1 MFDFEEALR
10 LVAKQTVLCIG
21 DVMLDDFVYGDVTR
35 ISPEAPTPVLKVK
48 HNVIEIGGA
57 GNVARN
63 VAALGAQCVFVGL
76 VGNDAAGLT
85 LSDALAKL
93 GAIVPDLVV
102 DKTRPTTRKVRFVS
116 EHHSAHLMR
125 ADWETA
131 EPAGAESQAAI
142 IAYAKAAMPKVGA
155 VVLSDYA
162 KGVLTERVVRGVI
175 DAARRLGKPV
185 IVDPKGHD
193 YRVYRGATLIT
204 PNAKE
209 LAAAV
214 HRPVTTDAEI
224 AEAAAMLADMV
235 GSDAV
240 LVTRSEDGMSLHVA
254 GQAPIHVPAYAVK
267 VRDVSGAGDTVAAVM
282 AVLLAMKAP
291 YEAAMRAANAAAA
304 VVVGKRGTSTVSLG
318 ELRHRILPSATL
330 APEDKIVFDW
340 SVLDERLAEWRRRGL
355 RIGFTNGCFDLLHR
369 GHIRLLAEAR
379 GACDR
384 LVVGLNS
391 DASTSRLKGEGRPI
405 NPAEGRAEVL
415 AALEAVDLVVV
426 FEEDTPVALIE
437 KVRPAVLVKGA
448 DYRLEQVVGREQ
460 VESWGGDVILV
471 GIVPGHSTTGLVK
484 RSAKSAQIESAQIK
498 SAPRPAAA
506 KRSTKPSAS

>member
-10 LVAKQTVLCIG
+10 LVPKQTVLCVG
-21 DVMLDDFVYGDVTR
+21 DVMLDDFVYGEVTR
-35 ISPEAPTPVLKVK
+35 ISPEAPTPVLAVK
-48 HNVIEIGGA
+48 HNTIEIGGA

-63 VAALGAQCVFVGL
+63 VAALGATCIFVGL
-76 VGNDAAGLT
+76 VGEDEAGLT
-85 LSDALAKL
+85 LRNALTKL
-93 GAIVPDLVV
+93 GAVVADLVT

-116 EHHSAHLMR
+116 EHHSTHLMR

-131 EPAGAESQAAI
+131 ASASAESQSAI
-142 IAYAKAAMPKVGA
+142 IAHANAAMAKVGA

-162 KGVLTERVVRGVI
+162 KGVLTERVIRAII
-175 DAARRLGKPV
+175 DAARRHGKPV

-214 HRPVTTDAEI
+214 HRPLHNEAEI
-224 AEAAAMLADMV
+224 AAAAAELAQLV
-235 GSDAV
+235 ESEAV
-240 LVTRSEDGMSLHVA
+240 LVTRSEQGMSLHVE
-254 GQAPIHVPAYAVK
+254 GQEPIHIGAYPVK

-282 AVLLAMKAP
+282 AVLAAMHTP
-291 YEAAMRAANAAAA
+291 YEYAMRAANAAAA

-318 ELRHRILPSATL
+318 ELRHRILPAASL

-340 SVLDERLAEWRRRGL
+340 SVLDERLQEWRRHGL

-369 GHIRLLAEAR
+369 GHVKLLAEAR
-379 GACDR
+379 AACDR

-391 DASTSRLKGEGRPI
+391 DASTARLKGEGRPI

-426 FEEDTPVALIE
+426 FEEDTPLELI
-437 KVRPAVLVKGA
+437 KRVRPAVLVKGA
-448 DYRLEQVVGREQ
+448 DYRIDQVVGRDV
-460 VESWGGDVILV
+460 VEEAGGDVLLV
-471 GIVPGHSTTGLVK
+471 SLVPGQSTTGLVR
-484 RSAKSAQIESAQIK
+484 RSAESAG
-498 SAPRPAAA
+498 PN
-506 KRSTKPSAS
+506 KRANKPVES

>member
-10 LVAKQTVLCIG
+10 LVAKQTILCIG

-35 ISPEAPTPVLKVK
+35 ISPEAPTPVLRVK
-48 HNVIEIGGA
+48 HNSVEIGGA

-63 VAALGAQCVFVGL
+63 IAALGASCIFIGL
-76 VGNDAAGLT
+76 VGNDDAGFMLR
-85 LSDALAKL
+85 DALAKL
-93 GAIVPDLVV
+93 GAIVPELVV
-102 DKTRPTTRKVRFVS
+102 DKTRQTTRKVRFVS
-116 EHHSAHLMR
+116 EHHSTHLMR
-125 ADWETA
+125 ADWETDQ
-131 EPAGAESQAAI
+131 PAGAESQAAV
-142 IAYAKAAMPKVGA
+142 IAHAEAAMPKAGA

-162 KGVLTERVVRGVI
+162 KGMLTERVIRAVI

-214 HRPVTTDAEI
+214 HRPVRTEDEI
-224 AEAAAMLADMV
+224 ATAAAQLAHLV
-235 GSDAV
+235 QSEAV
-240 LVTRSEDGMSLHVA
+240 LVTRSEEGMSLHVS
-254 GQAPIHVPAYAVK
+254 GQAPVHVPAYPVK

-291 YEAAMRAANAAAA
+291 YEFAMRAANAAAA

-318 ELRHRILPSATL
+318 ELRHRILPAASL

-340 SVLDERLAEWRRRGL
+340 SVLDERLAQWRQHGL

-369 GHIRLLAEAR
+369 GHVKLLAEAR
-379 GACDR
+379 AACDR
-384 LVVGLNS
+384 LVVGLNG
-391 DASTSRLKGEGRPI
+391 DASTTRLKGEGRPI

-426 FEEDTPVALIE
+426 FDEDTPLELI
-437 KVRPAVLVKGA
+437 KRVRPAVLVKGA
-448 DYRLEQVVGREQ
+448 DYKIDEVVGRDV
-460 VESWGGDVILV
+460 VESAGGDVLLV
-471 GIVPGHSTTGLVK
+471 SLVPGQSTTGLVR
-484 RSAKSAQIESAQIK
+484 RSAQSAA
-498 SAPRPAAA
+498 PAAGSH
-506 KRSTKPSAS
+506 KPIRS